1 MREHNIAMGYESPL
15 VRNVKLKTDW
25 EKLVEAFPCPPDI
38 QFKLEQLK
46 RSSPRYDCF
55 MAVSNRCRCYKCLV
69 AKEEQ
74 AQFFLS
80 MEQSI
85 SEVKQVAPPSPPPV
99 PFLYDVES
107 NIMNEQR
114 YDPWGVDSENR
125 KRIVTITQTE
135 GRNVCVR
142 AKKIKHYYKQT
153 PSIDPDI
160 LKTPFFTEVK
170 FDAVDQNEPFTP
182 RKQWVKK
189 RKSYVTPTQLIF
201 KKRLLDI

>member
-1 MREHNIAMGYESPL
+1 MILGVLTVKIAKDRHNH
-15 VRNVKLKTDW
+15 
-25 EKLVEAFPCPPDI
+25 
-38 QFKLEQLK
+38 
-46 RSSPRYDCF
+46 
-55 MAVSNRCRCYKCLV
+55 
-69 AKEEQ
+69 
-74 AQFFLS
+74 
-80 MEQSI
+80 
-85 SEVKQVAPPSPPPV
+85 
-99 PFLYDVES
+99 
-107 NIMNEQR
+107 
-114 YDPWGVDSENR
+114 
-125 KRIVTITQTE
+125 TE

-170 FDAVDQNEPFTP
+170 FDAVDQNESFTP

>member
-1 MREHNIAMGYESPL
+1 
-15 VRNVKLKTDW
+15 
-25 EKLVEAFPCPPDI
+25 
-38 QFKLEQLK
+38 
-46 RSSPRYDCF
+46 

-114 YDPWGVDSENR
+114 YAPWGVDSENR

-142 AKKIKHYYKQT
+142 AKKSNTTTNKLRALIRTFSKH
-153 PSIDPDI
+153 PFS
-160 LKTPFFTEVK
+160 LK
-170 FDAVDQNEPFTP
+170 
-182 RKQWVKK
+182 
-189 RKSYVTPTQLIF
+189 
-201 KKRLLDI
+201 